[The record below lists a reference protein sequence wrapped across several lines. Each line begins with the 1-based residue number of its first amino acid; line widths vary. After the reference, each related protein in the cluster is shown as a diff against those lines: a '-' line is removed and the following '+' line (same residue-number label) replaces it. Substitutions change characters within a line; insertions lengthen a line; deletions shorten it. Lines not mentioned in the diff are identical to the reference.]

1 MLRRS
6 LLTLSFL
13 LVTLIGSAQAQR
25 SSYGALQA
33 AYLYNF
39 AKYITWPDEQEQ
51 FVIGIYLDADII
63 ADLETVLKGKR
74 VRGKA
79 IEIKKVTT
87 IEDVLLCNIIYVS
100 GANSKSI
107 ELLTT
112 SLEGKNILLVTEDDL
127 VRKGATVSFVVEDD
141 KLKFKVK
148 KTLLD
153 KAGLV
158 ASEGLLKL
166 AIVM

>member
-1 MLRRS
+1 
-6 LLTLSFL
+6 
-13 LVTLIGSAQAQR
+13 VALIAKAQTQT

-39 AKYITWPDEQEQ
+39 AKYITWPDEHDH

-63 ADLETVLKGKR
+63 DDLETLLIAKR
-74 VRGKA
+74 IRGKA
-79 IEIKKVTT
+79 IEIRKVTT
-87 IEDVLLCNIIYVS
+87 TEELLLCNIVYLS
-100 GANSKSI
+100 GENSKSI
-107 ELLTT
+107 ELVTA

-127 VRKGATVSFVVEDD
+127 VRKGAMVSFVVEDD

-148 KTLLD
+148 KTQLD

-166 AIVM
+166 AIIM

>member
-1 MLRRS
+1 MLRRL
-6 LLTLSFL
+6 LLTLSFS
-13 LVTLIGSAQAQR
+13 LVALIGSAQTQR

-33 AYLYNF
+33 AYLYNY
-39 AKYITWPDEQEQ
+39 AKYITWPGEGDH
-51 FVIGIYLDADII
+51 FVIGIYLDADITG
-63 ADLETVLKGKR
+63 DLETLLTGKR

-79 IEIKKVTT
+79 IEIRKITT
-87 IEDVLLCNIIYVS
+87 TEELLECNIVYLS
-100 GANSKSI
+100 GTNSKSI
-107 ELLTT
+107 ELLIT